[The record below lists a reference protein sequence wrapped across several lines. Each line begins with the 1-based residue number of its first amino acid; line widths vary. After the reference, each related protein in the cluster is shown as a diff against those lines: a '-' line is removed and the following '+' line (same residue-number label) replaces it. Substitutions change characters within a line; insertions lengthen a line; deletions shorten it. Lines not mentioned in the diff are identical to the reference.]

1 MYSKQTSNTSN
12 LNSGTFLLS
21 LLLISISASAD
32 EVTTLPKLA
41 IKPTQC
47 VSMRQGQDCFVN
59 VDVSWQ
65 VDKKGDYCLY
75 STQASTPLK
84 CWSNSHIGNFQA
96 DIFVTQNVTF
106 TLKSQNNN
114 VSIISSVLELAWV
127 HTTQRLSHSSW
138 RVF

>member
-21 LLLISISASAD
+21 LLLMSISASAD

-65 VDKKGDYCLY
+65 VVKKGDYCLY
-75 STQASTPLK
+75 STKASTPLK

-106 TLKSQNNN
+106 TLKSQTNN

>member
-65 VDKKGDYCLY
+65 VVQKGDYCLY